1 MCKSKIHRATVTG
14 ADLNYVGSITI
25 DGTLMDAAGILP
37 YEQVQVVDVDNGA
50 RFETYAIRGADGA
63 GEIILNGAAARL
75 VQRGDRVIL
84 ITYGQFEDA
93 ELADFAPTVVFVDEG
108 NRIQEPASRRIA

>member
-1 MCKSKIHRATVTG
+1 
-14 ADLNYVGSITI
+14 
-25 DGTLMDAAGILP
+25 
-37 YEQVQVVDVDNGA
+37 
-50 RFETYAIRGADGA
+50 
-63 GEIILNGAAARL
+63 

-93 ELADFAPTVVFVDEG
+93 ELADFAPTVVFVDDG